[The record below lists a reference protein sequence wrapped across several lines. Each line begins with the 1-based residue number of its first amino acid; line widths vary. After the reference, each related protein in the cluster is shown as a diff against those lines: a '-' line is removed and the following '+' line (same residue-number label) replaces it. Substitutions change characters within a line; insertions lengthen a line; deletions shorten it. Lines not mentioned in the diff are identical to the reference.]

1 MEVRARFS
9 YTQKLVQFIK
19 GTLLLFIILME
30 HSEMCCD
37 INLFLKLC
45 AGILSCYYKTRKSMN
60 LMISARKREHA
71 FHTLSPHIRNKQ

>member
-9 YTQKLVQFIK
+9 NTQKLVQFIK

-45 AGILSCYYKTRKSMN
+45 AGILSCSYKTRKSMN
-60 LMISARKREHA
+60 LVISARKREHA
-71 FHTLSPHIRNKQ
+71 FHKHAPATP